1 MRCRCR
7 LALVASLAVVSVT
20 VFAGCGKKPAAVVNG
35 KRIERARYEEL
46 LERTAGAPLLVQL
59 ISEEL
64 ILQEAEKQK
73 VMPPPQR
80 WTAGS
85 PKRRKP
91 IRALSREAPRMRRA
105 ARC

>member
-7 LALVASLAVVSVT
+7 LAMVASLAMVSVT

-35 KRIERARYEEL
+35 KRIERARYEEI

-73 VMPPPQR
+73 VMPPPR
-80 WTAGS
+80 GGGS
-85 PKRRKP
+85 PARRGEEGQSERFP
-91 IRALSREAPRMRRA
+91 GRR
-105 ARC
+105 RG